1 MEEHKKDEP
10 VSNLPTVNVVTN
22 AEREKALL
30 TVVAAFAADPVVRWI
45 VPQADIYL
53 NHGVRF
59 FDIFGGA
66 AFAAGAAYEA
76 AGFAGAA
83 LWVPPGKEDESADE
97 AFRQIL
103 KEIAKPERVDEVSSV
118 LDEMQSYHP
127 VEPCWYLPLIG
138 VDPCHQGRGL
148 GAALMKYA
156 LDKVDAEGLPAYL
169 ESSNPANITLYQ
181 RHGFEVIGRIQIAS
195 SPPVHPMYRAAR

>member
-1 MEEHKKDEP
+1 MIDMP
-10 VSNLPTVNVVTN
+10 RVSVVSN
-22 AEREKALL
+22 AEREKALH
-30 TVVAAFAADPVVRWI
+30 TIVAAFAADPLVRWI
-45 VPQADIYL
+45 VPQADTYL
-53 NHGVRF
+53 TYGVRM
-59 FDIFGGA
+59 FDVFGGA

-83 LWVPPGKEDESADE
+83 LWVPPGHEDESADE
-97 AFRQIL
+97 AFGQIL
-103 KEIAKPERVDEVSSV
+103 AEIAKPEQLDEVTSV

-181 RHGFEVIGRIQIAS
+181 RHGFELMGRIQTAS
-195 SPPVHPMYRAAR
+195 SPPVHPMYRAAH

>member
-1 MEEHKKDEP
+1 M
-10 VSNLPTVNVVTN
+10 SNLPTVNVVTN

-30 TVVAAFAADPVVRWI
+30 TIVAAFAADPVVRWI

-83 LWVPPGKEDESADE
+83 LWVPPNKEDGSADE

-118 LDEMQSYHP
+118 LDEITARRMQDVGY
-127 VEPCWYLPLIG
+127 VELPFKQYFHYPDTHTGTSQFSVSTQSLDRIWMVYRDGTTYAAQGGLVRVAGYKESGAFTSTAGKNPCLP
-138 VDPCHQGRGL
+138 HHTT
-148 GAALMKYA
+148 Y
-156 LDKVDAEGLPAYL
+156 
-169 ESSNPANITLYQ
+169 
-181 RHGFEVIGRIQIAS
+181 
-195 SPPVHPMYRAAR
+195 